1 MAIAAVRSG
10 EALSEE
16 FEELYSQHW
25 QLVYRTAYAIT
36 GNRQDAEDVLQSIFV
51 KLLQRGL
58 SADVMQAPARYLHRA
73 AVNLSLNVLR
83 ARKRQRLVDGVEH
96 LDIPDR
102 QVDEATRQAD
112 DFHDRLMEAI
122 AQLRPRAVEI
132 LLLHYKHDYSD
143 AQIATL
149 LGTSRG
155 TIAVTLYRLRARLK
169 SLVRSADPDGEKV
182 WTPPKKR

>member
-36 GNRQDAEDVLQSIFV
+36 GSRQDAEDVLQSIFV
-51 KLLQRGL
+51 KLLQRGIAL
-58 SADVMQAPARYLHRA
+58 ELKQPAERYLHRA

-102 QVDEATRQAD
+102 QADDPERDD
-112 DFHDRLMEAI
+112 DFHERLMDAI
-122 AQLRPRAVEI
+122 AQLKPRAVEI
-132 LLLHYKHDYSD
+132 LLLHYKHGFSD
-143 AQIATL
+143 AQIAKL

-155 TIAVTLYRLRARLK
+155 TMAVTLYRLRARLRR
-169 SLVRSADPDGEKV
+169 LLRSAGLDGEKA
-182 WTPPKKR
+182 WTPKRR

>member
-1 MAIAAVRSG
+1 
-10 EALSEE
+10 
-16 FEELYSQHW
+16 
-25 QLVYRTAYAIT
+25 
-36 GNRQDAEDVLQSIFV
+36 
-51 KLLQRGL
+51 
-58 SADVMQAPARYLHRA
+58 
-73 AVNLSLNVLR
+73 
-83 ARKRQRLVDGVEH
+83 
-96 LDIPDR
+96 
-102 QVDEATRQAD
+102 
-112 DFHDRLMEAI
+112 MEAI